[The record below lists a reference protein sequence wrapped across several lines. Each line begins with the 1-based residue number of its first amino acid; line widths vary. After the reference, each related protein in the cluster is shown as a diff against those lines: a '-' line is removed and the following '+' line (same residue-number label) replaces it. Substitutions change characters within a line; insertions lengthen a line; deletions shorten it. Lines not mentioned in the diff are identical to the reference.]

1 MFACVSWPDNG
12 GHETLDFIVSF
23 VISFVCSLRNV
34 KLSYCNA
41 NKKPKRSLYYDINTF
56 QQTNEIIQ
64 RKVPLKFTSALNE
77 MDYLYHKGDM

>member
-1 MFACVSWPDNG
+1 M
-12 GHETLDFIVSF
+12 I
-23 VISFVCSLRNV
+23 
-34 KLSYCNA
+34 Y
-41 NKKPKRSLYYDINTF
+41 TF